1 MMSNTHGE
9 RVFKNTGKCG
19 GTHKET
25 RMSSIRG
32 IVGIHV
38 FAVLVALILLIV
50 RISLLLHF

>member
-25 RMSSIRG
+25 YMSSIMG

-38 FAVLVALILLIV
+38 FVALILLIV
-50 RISLLLHF
+50 RISHF

>member
-1 MMSNTHGE
+1 MMSNTYGE

-38 FAVLVALILLIV
+38 FAALVALILLIV